1 MPVSRQ
7 YVLAALLAAFVTLA
21 AAVLFNVIWTV
32 FLAVTVAY
40 LLTPVH
46 DRLSRRGVP
55 PKIASA
61 VTTTGA
67 LVVAVIPLLVIGLLT
82 YQRRENLV
90 ALVRGLPTE
99 LSIEVGGVA
108 YTLTFASLQ
117 SEAIA
122 TIRRAAVEVAQSAP
136 SLTLKFGLFVLVV
149 FGLLVRRQE
158 VARAIFA
165 TVPGHYHDVVTSL
178 HERTRKTLFAIY
190 VLQVV
195 TGIGTVAFAFPVFY
209 LLGYEYAIPL
219 SIIAGLLQFL
229 PIIGPSLLVGALAL
243 YELSAGAAASAAV
256 VAVVGLVV
264 IGALPDLVIRPRF
277 AGEATRLPGSLYYVG
292 FVGGLLTVGAIGII
306 AGPLVVAL
314 VVEAGELLADGT
326 D

>member
-7 YVLAALLAAFVTLA
+7 YALAGLLAAFAVLA
-21 AAVLFNVIWTV
+21 AVVLYDVLWTV

-40 LLTPVH
+40 LLAPVH
-46 DRLSRRGVP
+46 DRLIHRGVP

-67 LVVAVIPLLVIGLLT
+67 LVVAVIPLLVIGVLT

-90 ALVRGLPTE
+90 ALVRSLPTE
-99 LSIEVGGVA
+99 LTVEFGDAA
-108 YTLTFASLQ
+108 YTVTFASIQ
-117 SEAIA
+117 SEAVA
-122 TIRRAAVEVAQSAP
+122 AIRTGAVDLAQSVP
-136 SLTLKFGLFVLVV
+136 SLALKFGLFVLVI

-158 VARAIFA
+158 VSRAILA
-165 TVPGHYHDVVTSL
+165 TAPARFHDVLTAL
-178 HERTRKTLFAIY
+178 HERTRRTLFAIY

-209 LLGYEYAIPL
+209 LLGYDYAVTL
-219 SIIAGLLQFL
+219 AVVAGLLQFL
-229 PIIGPSLLVGALAL
+229 PIIGPSILVVALAVYEFSVGA
-243 YELSAGAAASAAV
+243 V
-256 VAVVGLVV
+256 VSGLVVLVVGLVV
-264 IGALPDLVIRPRF
+264 IGALPDLLIRPRF
-277 AGEATRLPGSLYYVG
+277 AGEATRMPGSLYYVG

-314 VVEAGELLADGT
+314 FVEAGEQLAVGT